1 MVAQGQ
7 HLRHD
12 DRGGT
17 PPPDAVELWAAARM
31 AYFAGDFP
39 QYASPEWLALPGDD
53 PRRFAAALEAAE
65 KWRKYGDEEAL
76 LQWFREAHQARP
88 ALADRRTRA
97 ELDTAV
103 QRPTPRPLVPTP
115 GWPPI
120 AVPGQPGRCL
130 AYPRE
135 KAA

>member
-1 MVAQGQ
+1 MSQA
-7 HLRHD
+7 
-12 DRGGT
+12 
-17 PPPDAVELWAAARM
+17 PDPVELWAAARM

-39 QYASPEWLALPGDD
+39 QYASPEWRALPADD

-65 KWRKYGDEEAL
+65 KWRKFGDEQAL

-88 ALADRRTRA
+88 SIADRRTCA
-97 ELDTAV
+97 EVDAAA
-103 QRPTPRPLVPTP
+103 RPRPSHQLRATP

-120 AVPGQPGRCL
+120 RVPGQPGERIV
-130 AYPRE
+130 YRRE